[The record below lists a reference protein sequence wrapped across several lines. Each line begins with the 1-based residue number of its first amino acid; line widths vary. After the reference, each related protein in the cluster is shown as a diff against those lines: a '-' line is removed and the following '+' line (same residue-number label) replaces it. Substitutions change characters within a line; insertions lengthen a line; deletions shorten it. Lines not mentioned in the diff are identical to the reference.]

1 MRYSLLT
8 GVCFAV
14 AMAFSAPALAQ
25 VSIAEAVASPD
36 RYEGALVMDEG
47 RKPAEVLAWARIE
60 AGMDVADIMPG
71 LGYWTE
77 IMAPIVGPEGSVA
90 ALQPEQ
96 FYNEDRANALWDSI
110 LAANPGAARVRYP
123 FDQFS
128 YAADSFDL
136 VLINNSYHDIY
147 WQSEQYRIPL
157 SDPDVL
163 VTGLFAATRPGG
175 HVVVID
181 HAADAGSEPRA
192 SVDAMHRIAAD
203 VVIADFERAGFVLV
217 DRSDLLAN
225 PADDHTRSVFDEA
238 LDGYSDRFMLKFRKP
253 AA

>member
-1 MRYSLLT
+1 MRSSLFT
-8 GVCFAV
+8 GFGLAV
-14 AMAFSAPALAQ
+14 AITLSTPAFAQ

-36 RYEGALVMDEG
+36 RFEGALVMDEG
-47 RKPAEVLAWARIE
+47 RKPAEVLAWAGIA
-60 AGMDVADIMPG
+60 AGMDVADVMPG

-77 IMAPIVGPEGSVA
+77 MMAPIVGPEGSVA
-90 ALQPEQ
+90 ALQPAQ
-96 FYNEDRANALWDSI
+96 FYNEERANALWDSI

-123 FDQFS
+123 FDQFA
-128 YAADSFDL
+128 YAAESFDL

-147 WQSEQYRIPL
+147 WQSEQYQIPL
-157 SDPDVL
+157 SDPDEMVA
-163 VTGLFAATRPGG
+163 GLFAATRPGG

-217 DRSDLLAN
+217 DQSDLLAN
-225 PADDHTRSVFDEA
+225 PADDHSLSVFDEA
-238 LDGYSDRFMLKFRKP
+238 LDGFSDRFMLKFMKP
-253 AA
+253 EA